1 MIGNS
6 PGERWLW
13 AVVLILASLLS
24 VVAWLGYFRP
34 ELLRELADLR
44 YC

>member
-1 MIGNS
+1 MIGSS
-6 PGERWLW
+6 PRERWLW
-13 AVVLILASLLS
+13 VVVLILASLLS